1 MINGDYKMN
10 NKTFLALIAIF
21 VIAGSV
27 TAVFAEN
34 VQINTFNFETP
45 DDFKVKST
53 NDTCIVLHDGHKDII
68 ISSDIIGAN
77 AINSYL
83 SSQGFKYNET
93 VNGTKTVTGTG
104 LTGSYNYTANS
115 FTKDKG
121 FAIAYLLT
129 NKNKNMSVIAIDND
143 FDSDDHFASSDLE
156 KAAMGIVDSIMLAK

>member
-1 MINGDYKMN
+1 MN
-10 NKTFLALIAIF
+10 NKTLLALIAIF

-45 DDFKVKST
+45 KDFKVNST
-53 NDTCIVLHDGHKDII
+53 NDTCIVLHNDHKDIL

-83 SSQGFKYNET
+83 TAKGFKYNET
-93 VNGTKTVTGTG
+93 INGTKTVTGSD
-104 LTGSYNYTANS
+104 LSGSYNYTANT

-121 FAIAYLLT
+121 FAIAYLLS

-143 FDSDDHFASSDLE
+143 FDANDSFASSDLE
-156 KAAMGIVDSIMLAK
+156 DAAMSIVDKIMLAK